1 MEFSAIEELKK
12 NIDGCED
19 NIRMI
24 REWGLIDNHAI
35 KDIEYN
41 KGAIDGM
48 KTLGLKETEKFKVFG
63 IGGGGFI
70 RKTDSV
76 AFGEMNQKLNKEFND
91 KIKNDDNFVYEA
103 FLYELGNHEYC
114 ITWDLE
120 PTLDSLGLTMEQVEN
135 DERLSTILKKAR
147 TEYNSH
153 SDEY

>member
-1 MEFSAIEELKK
+1 MASIYYDFKKKQQKEFSEFPMAFAFSEEQLKDGLKK
-12 NIDGCED
+12 
-19 NIRMI
+19 
-24 REWGLIDNHAI
+24 
-35 KDIEYN
+35 
-41 KGAIDGM
+41 
-48 KTLGLKETEKFKVFG
+48 LGLKETEKFKVFG

-120 PTLDSLGLTMEQVEN
+120 PTLDSLGLTREQVEN